1 MFAKKQIGGN
11 MEYRK
16 GRELEN
22 IEDFNV
28 FENPILIEKKN
39 DGFQMVLLGGLSAD
53 EFVTYRRNGY
63 RFYEIIKPIKI
74 VIER

>member
-1 MFAKKQIGGN
+1 
-11 MEYRK
+11 MEYRR

-28 FENPILIEKKN
+28 FENPILIEKKSN
-39 DGFQMVLLGGLSAD
+39 GFQMVLLGGLSAD
-53 EFVTYRRNGY
+53 EFATYKRNGY

>member
-1 MFAKKQIGGN
+1 

-22 IEDFNV
+22 IEDFDV

-53 EFVTYRRNGY
+53 EFVTYKRNGY